1 MLKYKKYDSGCGC
14 GGDDG
19 SCGSCSSDYE
29 LDGGCNGCK
38 LKFSKLFNLQRQ
50 CNCGSYD
57 CSYCNQGQQQQSQ
70 RRVRSRRR
78 GQSQRNGQSQR
89 SRRSQR
95 SGQSPIRKMKILII
109 KSSDGKR
116 SKRRSS
122 RKRTFKTLRRSR
134 RLK

>member
-14 GGDDG
+14 GDDG
-19 SCGSCSSDYE
+19 SCGSCSSGYE

-50 CNCGSYD
+50 CNCRSYD
-57 CSYCNQGQQQQSQ
+57 CSYCNQGQQQNQ

-78 GQSQRNGQSQR
+78 GRSQR
-89 SRRSQR
+89 SR
-95 SGQSPIRKMKILII
+95 QSPIRKMKILII

-116 SKRRSS
+116 IKRRSS
-122 RKRTFKTLRRSR
+122 RKRTLKTLRRSR